1 NADVSVVEPIA
12 NSSILTFPIMTL
24 CSSFN
29 FSSKVALYK
38 GSSKLASMLLEH
50 VVSRPLVII
59 LSFIELG
66 TPNNLPFVSVDSS
79 NFFAFFLSYYFFVF
93 FMFFFYYILFIFL
106 LLL

>member
-1 NADVSVVEPIA
+1 
-12 NSSILTFPIMTL
+12 MTL

-66 TPNNLPFVSVDSS
+66 TPNNLLFVSVDSY
-79 NFFAFFLSYYFFVF
+79 NFLTFSIAFSFFTIIFFFIFFLYFFLLYNYLLYF
-93 FMFFFYYILFIFL
+93 SFIFL
-106 LLL
+106 SLFFF